1 MASALA
7 RVGDAK
13 VLSGG
18 AVAEADG
25 ANIDSLLEGT
35 AADVEAAASRQER
48 HKVKQS
54 KVTPYSCH
62 PF

>member
-1 MASALA
+1 M
-7 RVGDAK
+7 
-13 VLSGG
+13 
-18 AVAEADG
+18 AEADG